1 MERDKMPD
9 SREGLLNLLQEW
21 RGFAEWACNIHN
33 SRQSRYA
40 YLNFILG
47 IPIAVLSISV
57 GGGTIALFEESLGT
71 TFRVLTAVFSL
82 VAAVLAALQ
91 TFVKPSEKSK
101 ERQIAATVYLD
112 LVRDMDQCL
121 ADPPDSVKELDQQV
135 SEFNDRL
142 DKLQRDSPGLPVRR
156 HQASR
161 GSG

>member
-82 VAAVLAALQ
+82 VAAARSLLREV
-91 TFVKPSEKSK
+91 
-101 ERQIAATVYLD
+101 ERRDGPQCFDRRPRRGCKADDATGARL
-112 LVRDMDQCL
+112 
-121 ADPPDSVKELDQQV
+121 SVV
-135 SEFNDRL
+135 
-142 DKLQRDSPGLPVRR
+142 
-156 HQASR
+156 AS
-161 GSG
+161 